1 MSGPQSG
8 GGSSSTSTTTS
19 GLPEWALPYAQ
30 DTLAK
35 QSALSDVAYQPYGGD
50 RIQGFTPMQETARQN
65 AAGMGTSGI
74 TGQVA
79 QRGLNTNYQPGQMG
93 YQQVNAPNLQN
104 YQMGPAQQVS
114 TQSFN
119 GQGTADQYMNPYMQN
134 VVDIQKRE
142 AQRQSGIQGTQQ
154 AGQATSSGALGGS
167 RDAIMRAERERNLGQ
182 QMGDIQ
188 AQGSNA
194 AFQQAQQ
201 QFNAE
206 QNRGLQAQQANQQA
220 GLTTGIQNLAS
231 SLGTQQLGAGQNMQ
245 AQLANQGAGLTSQQQ
260 QEQSRQFGSN
270 LGLQGLQLAGTA
282 GAQQF
287 QQGMDVNKLQAAY
300 GAQQQGMG
308 QRGLDMAYQDF
319 LNQKAY
325 PQTQLSNMANM
336 MRGLPI
342 QQQTTTGTPGSPSNL
357 QTLGGLAQI
366 GYGLSGFF
374 ADGGEVSSYAGG
386 GSVDSE
392 QNIESIVR
400 RLSDQQLAQAE
411 QAAKARGDIVQ
422 MQVINMEKAAR
433 ASMKRGIAAAPV
445 DMDQM
450 LPTEESMARGG
461 IVAFG
466 FGGSAYGEGDEG
478 EDEAQDYMR
487 KPKTEAE
494 DMGGGGGDDEDPK
507 DIAGSISALQKLKY
521 KAPTPEERA
530 AEFKANKAR
539 LLEGVDTTDRDAT
552 RADIKRMQEESDADL
567 KRGKSLALIQSGAA
581 MFEGNDFARA
591 AGKSASAFGQA
602 YGDAIKA
609 NQAKKQA
616 LQNMRLNLAESQRKE
631 QMGLNRD
638 AIALQDQARKDGDAA
653 QRFEVDRTKALGVLY
668 GQKTRAERVPAVKPP
683 TPPKVAEATL
693 QAAVDDRMAREKP
706 LAGET
711 EAQQRNRLTAQE
723 GPKILAQLGTRI
735 GAMTSDVGPTKAG
748 LTNAGLDLEAVK
760 AAEGMA
766 EKRIDK
772 LPVLNK
778 EYRTASPER
787 KAEIELEV
795 KNKARASFNLPP
807 LGGGKAAPATPA
819 KAVPASQI
827 PAGTTFGKVV
837 PGKGT
842 EVLKNGKVI
851 GYAN

>member
-8 GGSSSTSTTTS
+8 GGSSPTSTTTS

-35 QSALSDVAYQPYGGD
+35 QSALSDVAYQPYGGN

-65 AAGMGTSGI
+65 AAGMGTSDI

-79 QRGLNTNYQPGQMG
+79 QRGLNTQTFG
-93 YQQVNAPNLQN
+93 
-104 YQMGPAQQVS
+104 
-114 TQSFN
+114 
-119 GQGTADQYMNPYMQN
+119 ADQASQYMNPYMQN

-142 AQRQSGIQGTQQ
+142 AQRQSGMQGVQQ
-154 AGQATSSGALGGS
+154 AGQATSAGALGGS

-188 AQGSNA
+188 AVGSNA
-194 AFQQAQQ
+194 AYTNAQN
-201 QFNAE
+201 QFNAD
-206 QNRGLQAQQANQQA
+206 QARA
-220 GLTTGIQNLAS
+220 
-231 SLGTQQLGAGQNMQ
+231 M
-245 AQLANQGAGLTSQQQ
+245 
-260 QEQSRQFGSN
+260 
-270 LGLQGLQLAGTA
+270 QGLGIAGGA

-308 QRGLDMAYQDF
+308 QQGLNMAYQDF

-325 PQTQLSNMANM
+325 PQTQLSNMASM

-342 QQQTTTGTPGSPSNL
+342 STSTTTGTPGSPSNL

-461 IVAFG
+461 IVAFYN
-466 FGGSAYGEGDEG
+466 GGSAYSEGEEG

-494 DMGGGGGDDEDPK
+494 DMDGGGGDDEDPK

-539 LLEGVDTTDRDAT
+539 LLEGVDTSDRDAT

-748 LTNAGLDLEAVK
+748 LTSAGLDLEAVK

-766 EKRIDK
+766 DKRIEK
-772 LPVLNK
+772 LPITNK

-787 KAEIELEV
+787 KAEIVREI
-795 KNKARASFNLPP
+795 KNEARASFNLPL
-807 LGGGKAAPATPA
+807 LGGGKAAPAPAPA
-819 KAVPASQI
+819 KAVSAADWDKKWATLKSGESLVGPD
-827 PAGTTFGKVV
+827 GKTYT
-837 PGKGT
+837 K
-842 EVLKNGKVI
+842 K
-851 GYAN
+851 